1 MFYFSPHM
9 FTSARLRLHP
19 PSVGLGCGLV
29 EDHHSPLLSIQ
40 LEIDLPHAI
49 SVDLEQNEVK
59 YSNKKSFMKAGI
71 LHAKAMVKN
80 NTLSYSPD
88 KVPFAICVII
98 EVIGIY
104 ICQWINVGLPRY
116 QVLVS

>member
-59 YSNKKSFMKAGI
+59 YSKSKKAGFKGRVSTR
-71 LHAKAMVKN
+71 KAIVKN
-80 NTLSYSPD
+80 NSLSYSPD
-88 KVPFAICVII
+88 KVPFAICAII
-98 EVIGIY
+98 ELIGIY
-104 ICQWINVGLPRY
+104 ICHG
-116 QVLVS
+116 